1 MYVYI
6 KQHEKIKKKEKK
18 KEKKEEKNQ
27 ERERERGGEC
37 CSASNCLVEFVI
49 PWQND
54 LTGQ

>member
-6 KQHEKIKKKEKK
+6 KQHEKIKKKK
-18 KEKKEEKNQ
+18 KEKKS
-27 ERERERGGEC
+27 RERERGGEC